1 MASQNQKIT
10 RIGVFYDGNYF
21 LHVNNYYLEFH
32 QRRAPLSIS
41 GLHAYIRTTVSEVE
55 GVDLK
60 FCQIVDAHFFRGRL
74 RAQEADERNILL
86 SERLFDDVLMNEGV
100 TTHYLPLGPHG
111 EKGVDVWL
119 ALDAFELA
127 IYKHFDVIVLIA
139 GDGDFVPLVRKLNTI
154 GTRVMLLA
162 WDFKYTD
169 INTKTDYQTRTSQ
182 HLLEEVNYPK
192 QMHDVI
198 DDRATRNSPL
208 LNGLFESKAARLM
221 NKTQHR
227 VGARAGTAGR
237 IEGQISQLHAGY
249 GFIMP
254 TNGGNE
260 LFFHNSTLLN
270 ANLSELQLGFL
281 VTFEIGSND
290 KGPCAIDVDVE
301 FS

>member
-111 EKGVDVWL
+111 EK
-119 ALDAFELA
+119 ELM
-127 IYKHFDVIVLIA
+127 F
-139 GDGDFVPLVRKLNTI
+139 G
-154 GTRVMLLA
+154 
-162 WDFKYTD
+162 
-169 INTKTDYQTRTSQ
+169 
-182 HLLEEVNYPK
+182 
-192 QMHDVI
+192 
-198 DDRATRNSPL
+198 
-208 LNGLFESKAARLM
+208 
-221 NKTQHR
+221 
-227 VGARAGTAGR
+227 
-237 IEGQISQLHAGY
+237 
-249 GFIMP
+249 
-254 TNGGNE
+254 
-260 LFFHNSTLLN
+260 
-270 ANLSELQLGFL
+270 
-281 VTFEIGSND
+281 
-290 KGPCAIDVDVE
+290 
-301 FS
+301 